1 MRTVFAS
8 KKNSNVTAAAAAT
21 IAATETAAP
30 GATYRVSIDTKG
42 FRPYRA
48 NGAYAQEKR
57 LMNAHMRGLNGWNRS
72 LDSIHQ
78 ALWQVDQFCG
88 IDTEVDDAKA
98 EEYAAWSAG
107 NLSEYKDR
115 SGALRVV
122 SPAPYSVERAADR
135 TMAGLYEQLA
145 GLQPGDSMSVG
156 FPDTLGTGGSHFN
169 GCFMRLER
177 VS

>member
-8 KKNSNVTAAAAAT
+8 RKNSNIAAAAAAT
-21 IAATETAAP
+21 IAATDISAP
-30 GATYRVSIDTKG
+30 GATYRVSINTKG

-57 LMNAHMRGLNGWNRS
+57 LMNAHMRGLNGWSRPLNS
-72 LDSIHQ
+72 TQQ
-78 ALWQVDQFCG
+78 ALWQLDRFCG
-88 IDTEVDDAKA
+88 VDTEVEASKA
-98 EEYAAWSAG
+98 DEYAAWSAG

-115 SGALRVV
+115 SGTLRVV
-122 SPAPYSVERAADR
+122 SPVPYSMERAADR
-135 TMAGLYEQLA
+135 TMTGLYERLA
-145 GLQPGDSMSVG
+145 GLQPGDSLSVG

-169 GCFMRLER
+169 GCFLQLER